1 MVEFMHVEFENLEEV
16 RNVIAKNF
24 PKLLKDFDEN
34 FMTGLALV
42 TWRRIRKKAPRL
54 TGELKK
60 KIKKRQVEDWDWI
73 ISSEAPH
80 AFALEFGVTRRR
92 IGRGPRKGEIID
104 VEFPAQPY
112 FFKVVNY
119 QIKYLH
125 IKLRNFIRG
134 WRYKLELK

>member
-1 MVEFMHVEFENLEEV
+1 MVEFMSIECENLEEV
-16 RNVIAKNF
+16 RNLIVKNY
-24 PKLLKDFDEN
+24 PELVKDFDEN

-54 TGELKK
+54 TGELKRGIHK
-60 KIKKRQVEDWDWI
+60 YQVEEWDWI

-80 AFALEFGVTRRR
+80 AFALEFGVTKRR
-92 IGRGPRKGEIID
+92 IGRGPREGEIID
-104 VEFPAQPY
+104 VKFPAQPY
-112 FFKVVNY
+112 FFPVVNY

-125 IKLRNFIRG
+125 VKLRNFMQG